1 LADKFD
7 MVVVGSGP
15 GGYVA
20 AIRAAQVG
28 LKTAIVE
35 KDERLGG
42 RCLREACIPAKAM
55 LRSADVLA
63 EARDGE
69 QFGVSTEG
77 IKFDIGAAGKRR
89 DRVIK
94 TLTSGV
100 AGLMKKNS
108 IEVVHG
114 SGALTASRNVA
125 IEQDGR
131 ELETGAVLLATGSIP
146 LPIPGTS
153 FEGRVFDTTGAWALN
168 EQPKRLAVVGAGASG
183 AEIASGFG
191 RYGTEV
197 ILLEMLDQV
206 LPAEDPEIAKVVER
220 EFKKQNITVVT
231 GTRVEEVKPSA
242 KGVEIAYGGERT
254 SVDYLCIAAGRTPDI
269 EGLGLDAAGLAIGER
284 GLIEVD
290 ERMRTS
296 VEGVY
301 AIGDMVHGPALAHKA
316 SDEGIIAVEDA
327 AGRQVHPLSY
337 DDIPAAT
344 FCYPQVASF
353 GLTEQEAKER
363 GHDVVVG
370 RFPFGGVGAPLVY
383 GDRNGTIKI
392 VGESK
397 YGELLGGHIVGV
409 KAADLIAELVV
420 AKQLEAGFEEVARTI
435 HPHPTFSEAI
445 MEAARATAGWV
456 VHG

>member
-20 AIRAAQVG
+20 AIRAAQLG
-28 LKTAIVE
+28 LKTAVVE
-35 KDERLGG
+35 KEEQLGG

-55 LRSADVLA
+55 LRAADVLS
-63 EARDGE
+63 EARDGD
-69 QFGVSTEG
+69 QFGVVAKEIG
-77 IKFDIGAAGKRR
+77 FDIGPAAKRR

-94 TLTSGV
+94 TLTGGV
-100 AGLMKKNS
+100 AGLMKKNE
-108 IEVVHG
+108 IEVVLG
-114 SGALTASRNVA
+114 KGALNASRNVT
-125 IEQDGR
+125 IEGDGR
-131 ELETGAVLLATGSIP
+131 ELEAGAVVLANGSVA

-153 FEGRVFDTTGAWALN
+153 FEGRVIDTSGAWALN
-168 EQPKRLAVVGAGASG
+168 EQPQRLAVVGAGASG
-183 AEIASGFG
+183 SEIASAFG

-197 ILLEMLDQV
+197 ILLEMLDQI

-231 GTRVEEVKPSA
+231 GSRVEEVKPSA
-242 KGVEIAYGGERT
+242 KGVEISYGGERV
-254 SVDYLCIAAGRTPDI
+254 SVDYLCIAAGRRPDV
-269 EGLGLDAAGLAIGER
+269 EGLGLDAAGLETGEG

-290 ERMRTS
+290 ERMRTG

-301 AIGDMVHGPALAHKA
+301 AIGDMVHGPALAHKS

-353 GLTEQEAKER
+353 GLTEKEANDR

-383 GDRNGTIKI
+383 GDRGGMIKI
-392 VGESK
+392 VGESR
-397 YGELLGGHIVGV
+397 YGELLGGHIVGA
-409 KAADLIAELVV
+409 KATELIAELVV
-420 AKQLEAGFEEVARTI
+420 AKQLEAGYEEVARTI
-435 HPHPTFSEAI
+435 HPHPTFSEAV

-456 VHG
+456 IHG